1 MRNIKSS
8 DKLLVPADI
17 NPQITR
23 LCVLQQSST
32 EKYSED
38 IQKDAI

>member
-8 DKLLVPADI
+8 DKLLVPTDI
-17 NPQITR
+17 KPQITR
-23 LCVLQQSST
+23 LLQQSST
-32 EKYSED
+32 EKYNED